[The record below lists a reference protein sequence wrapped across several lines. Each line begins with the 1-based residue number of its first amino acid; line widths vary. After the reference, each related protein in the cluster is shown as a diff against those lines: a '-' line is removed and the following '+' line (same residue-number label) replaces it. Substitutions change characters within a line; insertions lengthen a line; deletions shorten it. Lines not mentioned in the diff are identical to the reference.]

1 MKAIKNIIYFLALA
15 AMSNHLHA
23 QNKKAVR
30 LITLDPGHFHAALV
44 QKTMYGDVDPVVHVY
59 APAGP
64 DLQAHLDRVNAYN
77 SRTEAPTKWKEVVFT
92 GDDFFEKMLTQKH
105 GNVVVLSGN
114 NQKKA
119 EYILKSLQGG
129 FHVLADKPMAIDA
142 NGFEQ
147 LKQAFATADKKKLL
161 LYDIMTERFEI
172 TSVLMR
178 ELAMMPELFGR
189 LQNGTAA
196 DPSVVKES
204 VHNFYKYVSG
214 NVLTRPQWFFDV
226 LQQGAGITDVMTHI
240 VDLVQ
245 WESFPEQVIDY
256 TKDIQLLSAK
266 RWTTP
271 LSLRQFQ
278 TLTKTDTFPAY
289 LKNAVLNDTMLNVYS
304 NGEIRYRLR
313 GVFVKTSVVWNYA
326 APAGSGDQYAA
337 MMRGTKTVLL
347 IKQGAEEGYKPTLYI
362 QPFTATKRSEIEE
375 AFKKLQTKYPGVEL
389 KKIAGG
395 WQVVIPEKY
404 KEGHEEHFARVTQ
417 NFLSYLKNRSMP
429 AWEVPN
435 MLAKYYTTTKAFV
448 LAQKAKP

>member
-1 MKAIKNIIYFLALA
+1 MQKP
-15 AMSNHLHA
+15 
-23 QNKKAVR
+23 VR

-44 QKTMYGDVDPVVHVY
+44 QKSMYSNVDPTVHVY

-64 DLQAHLDRVNAYN
+64 DLQAHLDRVKAYN
-77 SRTEAPTKWKEVVFT
+77 TRSEAPTKWNEVVYT
-92 GDDFFEKMLTQKH
+92 GADFFEKMLAQRK

-114 NQKKA
+114 NQEKA

-142 NGFEQ
+142 AGFEQ
-147 LKQAFATADKKKLL
+147 LKQAFAVAEKKKLL

-178 ELAMMPELFGR
+178 ELALMPDLFGS
-189 LQNGTAA
+189 LQTGTAA

-204 VHNFYKYVSG
+204 VHHFYKYVSG

-226 LQQGAGITDVMTHI
+226 AQQGNGIADVMTHI
-240 VDLVQ
+240 IDLAQ
-245 WESFPEQVIDY
+245 WECFPEKAIDY

-271 LSLRQFQ
+271 LSLTQFK
-278 TLTKTDTFPAY
+278 TLTKADAFPSY
-289 LKNAVLNDTMLNVYS
+289 LNDAITADTVLNVYA

-313 GVFVKTSVVWNYA
+313 GVYVKTSVVWNYA
-326 APAGSGDQYAA
+326 APEGSGDQYTA
-337 MMRGTKTVLL
+337 MMRGTKTTLL
-347 IKQGAEEGYKPTLYI
+347 IKQGAEEAYKPTLYI
-362 QPFTATKRSEIEE
+362 QPLASTRRSEIEE
-375 AFKKLQTKYPGVEL
+375 SFKSLQAKYPGIEL
-389 KKIAGG
+389 KKVASG
-395 WQVVIPEKY
+395 WQVVIPDKY

-417 NFLSYLKNRSMP
+417 NFLSYLKNRNIP

-435 MLAKYYTTTKAFV
+435 MLAKYYLTTKALD
-448 LAQKAKP
+448 LARKINP

>member
-1 MKAIKNIIYFLALA
+1 MKQLPFKPLLLAVSVPFTFLQ
-15 AMSNHLHA
+15 SSA
-23 QNKKAVR
+23 QKPVR

-44 QKTMYGDVDPVVHVY
+44 QKTMYPDVDPTVHVY

-64 DLQAHLDRVNAYN
+64 DLQAHLDRVKAYN
-77 SRTEAPTKWKEVVFT
+77 SRSESPTKWKEVVYT
-92 GDDFFEKMLTQKH
+92 GPDYLEKMLAQKK

-142 NGFEQ
+142 TGFEL
-147 LKQAFATADKKKLL
+147 LKQAFAIAEKKKLL

-172 TSVLMR
+172 TSILMR
-178 ELAMMPELFGR
+178 ELALMPDLFGT
-189 LQNGTAA
+189 LQTGTAA

-204 VHNFYKYVSG
+204 VHYFYKYVSG

-226 LQQGAGITDVMTHI
+226 AQQGNGIADVMTHI
-240 VDLVQ
+240 VDLAQ
-245 WESFPEQVIDY
+245 WECFPGKAIDY

-278 TLTKTDTFPAY
+278 TLTKTDTFPSY
-289 LKNAVLNDTMLNVYS
+289 LKDAVTADTMLNVYS

-313 GVFVKTSVVWNYA
+313 GVYVKTAVVWNYA
-326 APAGSGDQYAA
+326 APEGSGDQYSAL
-337 MMRGTKTVLL
+337 MRGTKTTLL

-362 QPFTATKRSEIEE
+362 QPFPATRRSEIEE
-375 AFKKLQTKYPGVEL
+375 AFKGLQTKYPGVEL
-389 KKIAGG
+389 KKVAAG
-395 WQVVIPEKY
+395 WQVSIPDQY

-417 NFLSYLKNRSMP
+417 NFLSYLKNRNMP
-429 AWEVPN
+429 SWEVPN
-435 MLAKYYTTTKAFV
+435 MLAKYYLTNKALEV
-448 LAQKAKP
+448 ARKNNP

>member
-1 MKAIKNIIYFLALA
+1 MLLSFSQLLA
-15 AMSNHLHA
+15 
-23 QNKKAVR
+23 QKPVR

-44 QKTMYGDVDPVVHVY
+44 QKTMYADVDPTVHVY

-77 SRTEAPTKWKEVVFT
+77 NRTENPTHWKEVVYT
-92 GDDFFEKMLTQKH
+92 GPDFFEKMLAQKK

-129 FHVLADKPMAIDA
+129 FNVLADKPMAIDA

-147 LKQAFATADKKKLL
+147 LKQAFAIAEKKKLL

-172 TSVLMR
+172 TSILMR
-178 ELAMMPELFGR
+178 QLAMMPEIFGT
-189 LQNGTAA
+189 LQTGTAN

-204 VHNFYKYVSG
+204 VHYFYKYVSG

-226 LQQGAGITDVMTHI
+226 AQQGNGIADVMTHI
-240 VDLVQ
+240 VDLAQ
-245 WESFPEQVIDY
+245 WECFPDKAIDY

-271 LSLRQFQ
+271 LSLHQFQ
-278 TLTKTDTFPAY
+278 TLTKTDIFPSY
-289 LKNAVLNDTMLNVYS
+289 LKDAVTADTVLNVYS

-313 GVFVKTSVVWNYA
+313 GVYVKASVIWNYA
-326 APAGSGDQYAA
+326 APEGSGDQYTA
-337 MMRGTKTVLL
+337 MMRGTKTTLQ
-347 IKQGAEEGYKPTLYI
+347 IRQGAEESYKPTLYI
-362 QPFTATKRSEIEE
+362 QPFASTRRSEIEE
-375 AFKKLQTKYPGVEL
+375 AFKPLQAKYPGIEL
-389 KKIAGG
+389 KKVASG
-395 WQVVIPEKY
+395 WQVVIPDKY

-417 NFLSYLKNRSMP
+417 NFLRYLKNHNMP
-429 AWEVPN
+429 SWEVPN
-435 MLAKYYTTTKAFV
+435 MLAKYYTTTKALDV
-448 LAQKAKP
+448 ARKNNP